1 MVASAPCV
9 CQCRTYT
16 VDPTAHPPTLHYV
29 VDMATTKT
37 PNLTRHLEG
46 FLTKWTDDEDDAS
59 DASERGDSTA

>member
-1 MVASAPCV
+1 M
-9 CQCRTYT
+9 
-16 VDPTAHPPTLHYV
+16 DPTAHPPTLHYV